1 MKNLLLIAACL
12 LGLLKYGDTQAHEVW
27 ANGTQVP
34 QWVKGFCC
42 GVADAHR
49 LTVQEIRHIEG
60 GWAVDGFEHVVPDE
74 RVLPSQ
80 DEFVWIFYQTHSNGV
95 QSQVFCFFVPQG
107 YD

>member
-1 MKNLLLIAACL
+1 MARRSL
-12 LGLLKYGDTQAHEVW
+12 
-27 ANGTQVP
+27 NGSKDFV
-34 QWVKGFCC
+34 

-49 LTVQEIRHIEG
+49 LTVQQIRHIEG

-80 DEFVWIFYQTHSNGV
+80 DEFVWIFYQTHPNGV

-107 YD
+107 YI

>member
-1 MKNLLLIAACL
+1 MKNSILISACL
-12 LGLLKYGDTQAHEVW
+12 FGLINHSNSRAHEVW
-27 ANGTQVP
+27 ADGNPVP

-49 LTVQEIRHIEG
+49 LTVKQIRRIEN

-80 DEFVWIFYQTHSNGV
+80 DEFVWIFYETHPNGV
-95 QSQVFCFFVPQG
+95 QSQVFCFFI
-107 YD
+107 